1 VNALLSFLATLLAD
15 EFKSWLP
22 WITQRV
28 VRHAVGILPK
38 DHQERFQEEWHS
50 HLDEIPGE
58 LAKLFVALDLI
69 RSAFVISHPDLLSE
83 IFDRT
88 VALILLTLLAPFLAG
103 LIVWKKYRAH
113 GERVIFASPCYS
125 NARPV
130 KIYGFMVLGPSL
142 KEFSPYASLH
152 WFDRMTPLTEAELQR
167 LLYLMRCRYRGWK
180 WIIKIHIA
188 VRIGDLPRLVNIVRG
203 DIPLRSLF
211 ALFAG
216 LVEPR

>member
-15 EFKSWLP
+15 EVKSWLP
-22 WITQRV
+22 WITRRV
-28 VRHAVGILPK
+28 VRRAVGILPK
-38 DHQERFQEEWHS
+38 DQQERFQEEWHS
-50 HLDEIPGE
+50 HLDEVPGE
-58 LAKLFVALDLI
+58 LGRLFVALDLV
-69 RSAFVISHPDLLSE
+69 RAAFVISHPGLLRE

-88 VALILLTLLAPFLAG
+88 VALILLILLAPFLAG

-113 GERVIFASPCYS
+113 GGRVIFATPRHSKG
-125 NARPV
+125 RPV
-130 KIYGFMVLGPSL
+130 KIYGFMVSGPGP

-152 WFDRMTPLTEAELQR
+152 WFGRMTPLTEAELQR
-167 LLYLMRCRYRGWK
+167 LQHLMRCRYRGWR
-180 WIIKIHIA
+180 WIIKIHIVA
-188 VRIGDLPRLVNIVRG
+188 RISDLPRLVNIVRG